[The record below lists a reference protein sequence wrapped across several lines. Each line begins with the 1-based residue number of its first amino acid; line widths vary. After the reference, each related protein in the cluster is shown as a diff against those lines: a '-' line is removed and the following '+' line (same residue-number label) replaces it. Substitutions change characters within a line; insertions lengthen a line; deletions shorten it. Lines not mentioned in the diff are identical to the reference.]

1 MSSKP
6 QAPSPAVK
14 WQAGEDRGINANR
27 VPEAIEAFN
36 TYKQE
41 IANTFETF
49 KSQITAY
56 DDAFFGSNGQVKKY
70 VDGVMDKCSE
80 LLQTLDELAPKIE
93 EAKAR
98 YLAEAGTIY
107 GQMG

>member
-6 QAPSPAVK
+6 TAPSPVVN
-14 WQAGEDRGINANR
+14 WQAGEDRGINAAK
-27 VPEAIEAFN
+27 VPAAIDAFAE
-36 TYKQE
+36 YKQE
-41 IANTFETF
+41 IANTFESF
-49 KSQITAY
+49 KSQITKY
-56 DDAFFGSNGQVKKY
+56 DDAFFGANGQVKKY

-80 LLQTLDELAPKIE
+80 LLQTLDELSPKLE